1 MCHHCVTESV
11 KARMLNRRDLFRGAA
26 TAGVAAAAVSM
37 PSPLFAQKA
46 MALTKVEDLTHE
58 LHEMFPT
65 FFGEQQLYVEPKFA
79 YAEHKFNLN
88 EWRIN
93 EHTGTHVDAPF
104 HFSEDGNTVA
114 EIPIGDLVCPL
125 AIVDIREKADGDADA
140 QVTPE
145 DLMAWK
151 EANGDIPEGA
161 CVAML
166 SGWGAHVGSD
176 KFRNADGEG
185 KMHFPGFHVDAVQ
198 MLMEETTAKGIAVDT
213 LSLDFGPSPDFAVHY
228 AWLPSGRW
236 GVECVANLEAL
247 PATGATLFVGAPK
260 IRGAT
265 GGPARVFAT
274 V

>member
-65 FFGEQQLYVEPKFA
+65 FFGEQQLYVEPKFT

-104 HFSEDGNTVA
+104 HFSEDGNTVGNLTVTVNKVGEGTVTLSPA
-114 EIPIGDLVCPL
+114 KPTYACGEKVTLTANPANGWVFSGWSGDLSGTNPTQELTVTRNHVITATFMKSTSTGFKTYLPL
-125 AIVDIREKADGDADA
+125 VIE
-140 QVTPE
+140 
-145 DLMAWK
+145 
-151 EANGDIPEGA
+151 N
-161 CVAML
+161 
-166 SGWGAHVGSD
+166 
-176 KFRNADGEG
+176 
-185 KMHFPGFHVDAVQ
+185 
-198 MLMEETTAKGIAVDT
+198 
-213 LSLDFGPSPDFAVHY
+213 
-228 AWLPSGRW
+228 
-236 GVECVANLEAL
+236 
-247 PATGATLFVGAPK
+247 
-260 IRGAT
+260 
-265 GGPARVFAT
+265 
-274 V
+274 